1 METSDLRKFISEN
14 LRDAELS
21 IKLNE
26 MMTFILSSVV
36 TELNDTKYKKTRPET
51 LSEDMIKAIISEQ
64 GFNYI
69 VDVMD
74 TLNGFQ
80 FNKMLSFIDLI
91 NQLKGT
97 RKGMELVLRLMGF
110 DSIIKEWWQDAQ
122 FDQDPWTYE
131 IIVIVNSS
139 FVPDIFNTLDKIK
152 EFSQN
157 YVIAKVTNIEL
168 RFAADNF
175 ARLAPL
181 MGVFVTTTSRGRVLE
196 RANP

>member
-1 METSDLRKFISEN
+1 METDKLRLYIAET
-14 LRDAELS
+14 LRNAELAV
-21 IKLNE
+21 KLND
-26 MMTFILSSVV
+26 MMVYIMNSVV
-36 TELNDTKYKKTRPET
+36 VELNDTKYKNTQPSL
-51 LSEDMIKAIISEQ
+51 LSEDMIKAIVNEQ

-74 TLNGFQ
+74 TITGFE
-80 FNKMLSFIDLI
+80 FDRMLSFIDLI

-97 RKGMELVLRLMGF
+97 RKGLELVLRLMGF

-139 FVPDIFNTLDKIK
+139 IVPDIYNTLSKIK
-152 EFSQN
+152 TFSQN

-168 RFAADNF
+168 RFSSDNF
-175 ARLAPL
+175 AYIAPL
-181 MGVFVTTTSRGRVLE
+181 MGGFATTVSRGRILE